1 MNSIILRRRDQRMFL
16 KNQEKT
22 NKSTNSTVEKSE
34 NKRDAKKRIKRAR
47 IAQNVIRYKEMLE
60 DGICCMD
67 DDLYSRAVKFTD
79 INYQIA
85 TNEMKEQIIAMY
97 SDFLQSLGND
107 VDVSLVINN
116 RSLNKEEFEKNIIM
130 PHKADGLDIIR
141 AELNQRVRDN
151 MELGNNA
158 IVSEKMFTF
167 TCKERNYLEAKKTL
181 DLLAENFCDQLS
193 NLGCEAEVMSGL
205 ERLETLASITFPARG
220 FDFKYSDLSVGN
232 STKDF
237 ITPYSFDFKKNY
249 FMMGERYCCTMII
262 QNYPTWLKDDLIYEL
277 SKIDA
282 NLVMTFHMQLQS
294 KEDSIALINRT
305 YEKVDMQIQA
315 ENEKNLA
322 RANFSGTLP
331 PNLRSQSEAVNTWR
345 KFVEDNDQRVFNCQF
360 LVLVN
365 AKSEDELNDI
375 TSLVERTGKKLTCDF
390 IKMDYEQEIGFNC
403 ALPLGLPKEGLSR
416 PLLTNNCAY
425 IMPFTSQELLHEN
438 QPIFY
443 GINKTTG
450 NMILCNRKGLTN
462 RNAFIMAPSGT
473 GKSFIAKKEIT
484 PLFLGDPNANIIII
498 DPQGEYKKL
507 VDGLNKYS
515 KTNECQIIP
524 VDPTSEFHFNPF
536 DGDISRADFLSRK
549 AEIAVVMMAQ
559 MVGVNGYLTGEQIS
573 LIDQIVHSM
582 YLDYE
587 TALNEDPRNARM
599 PTLRTFREY
608 LKNHTGDVANQM
620 YHSLWTYVQGINGL
634 FAHESNVNINSRLV
648 VFDIHEMSEMI
659 KPLGNKVILETI
671 KEQMLKNFEEGK
683 DTWVYIDEIYRL
695 LDNEYSENFL
705 YEFWKWVRKF
715 GGACTGITQNITDL
729 LRSDKTSTMIANSDF
744 FIMLHQE
751 KLDLVQLKGLLNLSD
766 EQCMYV
772 STCPK
777 GSGLIRYGGT
787 IVPFTDKFP
796 KDTICYEMWNTDP
809 EDKKKLEEKRIRK
822 LQEESLRLQ
831 KEQREKEEHEAKMR
845 EVMMPAYAPKKM
857 NEETSNQNNSKNMM
871 NSVSS
876 REDLCNVT
884 SSNSLSESSQ
894 SSGLQLNPDDY

>member
-1 MNSIILRRRDQRMFL
+1 MFL

-34 NKRDAKKRIKRAR
+34 NIRDAKKRIKRAR
-47 IAQNVIRYKEMLE
+47 IAQNVIRYKEILE

-130 PHKADGLDIIR
+130 PHRADGLDIIR

-151 MELGNNA
+151 MELGNNS

-205 ERLETLASITFPARG
+205 ERLETLASITFPARA

-237 ITPYSFDFKKNY
+237 ITPYSFDFKKDY
-249 FMMGERYCCTMII
+249 FMMGERYCCAMVI

-345 KFVEDNDQRVFNCQF
+345 KLVEDNDQRVFNCQF

-425 IMPFTSQELLHEN
+425 VMPFTSQELLHEN

-524 VDPTSEFHFNPF
+524 VYPTSEFHFNPF

-549 AEIAVVMMAQ
+549 VEVAIVMMAQ
-559 MVGVNGYLTGEQIS
+559 MVGVNGYLSGEQIS
-573 LIDQIVHSM
+573 IIDQIVHSM
-582 YLDYE
+582 FLDYE
-587 TALNEDPRNARM
+587 TVLTTDPKNARM
-599 PTLRTFREY
+599 PTLKTFHEY
-608 LKNHTGDVANQM
+608 LGNYEGDVAHQM
-620 YHSLWTYVQGINGL
+620 YKGLWTYVKGVNDL
-634 FAHESNVNINSRLV
+634 FAHESNVNINSRMV
-648 VFDIHEMSEMI
+648 VFDIHDMSESI
-659 KPLGNKVILETI
+659 KPLATKIILETI
-671 KEQMLKNFEEGK
+671 KEQVLKNDEQGK

-715 GGACTGITQNITDL
+715 GGACTGITQDVIDL
-729 LRSDKTSTMIANSDF
+729 LRSDKTSTMLANSDF

-796 KDTICYEMWNTDP
+796 KDTICYELWNTDP

-857 NEETSNQNNSKNMM
+857 NEETSNQNNSKNMV

>member
-1 MNSIILRRRDQRMFL
+1 MFL

-34 NKRDAKKRIKRAR
+34 NIRDAKKRIKRAR
-47 IAQNVIRYKEMLE
+47 IAQNVIRYKEILE

-130 PHKADGLDIIR
+130 PHRADGLDIIR

-151 MELGNNA
+151 MELGNNS

-205 ERLETLASITFPARG
+205 ERLETLASITFPARA

-237 ITPYSFDFKKNY
+237 ITPYSFDFKKDY
-249 FMMGERYCCTMII
+249 FMMGERYCCAMVI

-345 KFVEDNDQRVFNCQF
+345 KLVEDNDQRVFNCQF

-425 IMPFTSQELLHEN
+425 VMPFTSQELLHEN

-524 VDPTSEFHFNPF
+524 VYPTSEFHFNPF

-549 AEIAVVMMAQ
+549 VEVAIVMMAQ
-559 MVGVNGYLTGEQIS
+559 MVGVNGYLSGEQIS
-573 LIDQIVHSM
+573 IIDQIVHSM
-582 YLDYE
+582 FLDYE
-587 TALNEDPRNARM
+587 TVLTTDPKNARM
-599 PTLRTFREY
+599 PTLKTFHEY
-608 LKNHTGDVANQM
+608 LGNYEGDVAHQM
-620 YHSLWTYVQGINGL
+620 HKGLWTYVKGVNDL
-634 FAHESNVNINSRLV
+634 FAHESNVNINSRMV
-648 VFDIHEMSEMI
+648 VFDIHDMSESI
-659 KPLGNKVILETI
+659 KPLATKIILETI
-671 KEQMLKNFEEGK
+671 KEQVLKNDEQGK

-715 GGACTGITQNITDL
+715 GGACTGITQDVIDL
-729 LRSDKTSTMIANSDF
+729 LRSDKTSTMLANSDF

-796 KDTICYEMWNTDP
+796 KDTICYELWNTDP

-857 NEETSNQNNSKNMM
+857 NEETSNQNNSKNMV

>member
-1 MNSIILRRRDQRMFL
+1 MFL

-34 NKRDAKKRIKRAR
+34 NIRDAKKRIKRAR
-47 IAQNVIRYKEMLE
+47 IAQNVIRYKEILE

-130 PHKADGLDIIR
+130 PHRADGLDIIR

-151 MELGNNA
+151 MELGNNS

-205 ERLETLASITFPARG
+205 ERLETLASITFPARA

-237 ITPYSFDFKKNY
+237 ITPYSFDFKKDY
-249 FMMGERYCCTMII
+249 FMMGERYCCAMVI

-345 KFVEDNDQRVFNCQF
+345 KLVEDNDQRVFNCQF

-425 IMPFTSQELLHEN
+425 VMPFTSQELLHEN

-524 VDPTSEFHFNPF
+524 VYPTSEFHFNPF

-549 AEIAVVMMAQ
+549 VEVAIVMMAQ
-559 MVGVNGYLTGEQIS
+559 MVGVNGYLSGEQIS
-573 LIDQIVHSM
+573 IIDQIVHSM
-582 YLDYE
+582 FLDYE
-587 TALNEDPRNARM
+587 TVLTTDPKSARM
-599 PTLRTFREY
+599 PTLKTFHEY
-608 LKNHTGDVANQM
+608 LGNYEGDVAHQM
-620 YHSLWTYVQGINGL
+620 HKGLWTYVKGVNDL
-634 FAHESNVNINSRLV
+634 FAHESNVNINSRMV
-648 VFDIHEMSEMI
+648 VFDIHDMSESI
-659 KPLGNKVILETI
+659 KPLATKIILETI
-671 KEQMLKNFEEGK
+671 KEQVLKNDEQGK

-715 GGACTGITQNITDL
+715 GGACTGITQDVIDL
-729 LRSDKTSTMIANSDF
+729 LRSDKTSTMLANSDF

-796 KDTICYEMWNTDP
+796 KDTICYELWNTDP

-857 NEETSNQNNSKNMM
+857 NEETSNQNNSKNMV

>member
-1 MNSIILRRRDQRMFL
+1 MFL

-34 NKRDAKKRIKRAR
+34 NIRDAKKRIKRAR
-47 IAQNVIRYKEMLE
+47 IAQNVIRYKEILE

-130 PHKADGLDIIR
+130 PHRADGLDIIR

-151 MELGNNA
+151 MELGNNS

-205 ERLETLASITFPARG
+205 ERLETLASITFPARA

-237 ITPYSFDFKKNY
+237 ITPYSFDFKKDY
-249 FMMGERYCCTMII
+249 FMMGERYCCAMVI

-345 KFVEDNDQRVFNCQF
+345 KLVEDNDQRVFNCQF

-425 IMPFTSQELLHEN
+425 VMPFTSQELLHEN

-524 VDPTSEFHFNPF
+524 VYPTSEFHFNPF

-549 AEIAVVMMAQ
+549 VEVAIVMMAQ
-559 MVGVNGYLTGEQIS
+559 MVGVNGYLSGEQIS
-573 LIDQIVHSM
+573 IIDQIVHSM
-582 YLDYE
+582 FLDYE
-587 TALNEDPRNARM
+587 TVLTTDPKSARM
-599 PTLRTFREY
+599 PTLKTFHEY
-608 LKNHTGDVANQM
+608 LGNYEGDVAHQM
-620 YHSLWTYVQGINGL
+620 HKGLWTYVKGVNDL
-634 FAHESNVNINSRLV
+634 FAHESNVNINSRMV
-648 VFDIHEMSEMI
+648 VFDIHDMSESI
-659 KPLGNKVILETI
+659 KPLATKIILETI
-671 KEQMLKNFEEGK
+671 KEQVLKNDEQGK

-715 GGACTGITQNITDL
+715 GGACTGITQDVIDL
-729 LRSDKTSTMIANSDF
+729 LRSDKTSTMLANSDF

-796 KDTICYEMWNTDP
+796 KDTICYELWNTDP

-831 KEQREKEEHEAKMR
+831 KEQREKEEHVAKMR

-857 NEETSNQNNSKNMM
+857 NEETSNQNNSKNMV

>member
-1 MNSIILRRRDQRMFL
+1 
-16 KNQEKT
+16 
-22 NKSTNSTVEKSE
+22 
-34 NKRDAKKRIKRAR
+34 
-47 IAQNVIRYKEMLE
+47 
-60 DGICCMD
+60 
-67 DDLYSRAVKFTD
+67 
-79 INYQIA
+79 
-85 TNEMKEQIIAMY
+85 
-97 SDFLQSLGND
+97 
-107 VDVSLVINN
+107 
-116 RSLNKEEFEKNIIM
+116 
-130 PHKADGLDIIR
+130 
-141 AELNQRVRDN
+141 
-151 MELGNNA
+151 
-158 IVSEKMFTF
+158 
-167 TCKERNYLEAKKTL
+167 
-181 DLLAENFCDQLS
+181 
-193 NLGCEAEVMSGL
+193 
-205 ERLETLASITFPARG
+205 
-220 FDFKYSDLSVGN
+220 
-232 STKDF
+232 
-237 ITPYSFDFKKNY
+237 
-249 FMMGERYCCTMII
+249 
-262 QNYPTWLKDDLIYEL
+262 
-277 SKIDA
+277 
-282 NLVMTFHMQLQS
+282 
-294 KEDSIALINRT
+294 
-305 YEKVDMQIQA
+305 
-315 ENEKNLA
+315 
-322 RANFSGTLP
+322 
-331 PNLRSQSEAVNTWR
+331 
-345 KFVEDNDQRVFNCQF
+345 
-360 LVLVN
+360 
-365 AKSEDELNDI
+365 
-375 TSLVERTGKKLTCDF
+375 
-390 IKMDYEQEIGFNC
+390 
-403 ALPLGLPKEGLSR
+403 
-416 PLLTNNCAY
+416 
-425 IMPFTSQELLHEN
+425 MPFTSQELLHEN

-524 VDPTSEFHFNPF
+524 VYPTSEFHFNPF

-549 AEIAVVMMAQ
+549 VEVAIVMMAQ
-559 MVGVNGYLTGEQIS
+559 MVGVNGYLSGEQIS
-573 LIDQIVHSM
+573 IIDQIVHSM
-582 YLDYE
+582 FLDYE
-587 TALNEDPRNARM
+587 TVLTTDPKSARM
-599 PTLRTFREY
+599 PTLKTFHEY
-608 LKNHTGDVANQM
+608 LGNYEGDVAHQM
-620 YHSLWTYVQGINGL
+620 HKGLWTYVKGVNDL
-634 FAHESNVNINSRLV
+634 FAHESNVNINSRMV
-648 VFDIHEMSEMI
+648 VFDIHDMSESI
-659 KPLGNKVILETI
+659 KPLATKIILETI
-671 KEQMLKNFEEGK
+671 KEQVLKNDEQGK

-715 GGACTGITQNITDL
+715 GGACTGITQDVIDL
-729 LRSDKTSTMIANSDF
+729 LRSDKTSTMLANSDF

-796 KDTICYEMWNTDP
+796 KDTICYELWNTDP

-857 NEETSNQNNSKNMM
+857 NEETSNQNNSKNMV

>member
-1 MNSIILRRRDQRMFL
+1 MFL

-34 NKRDAKKRIKRAR
+34 NIRDAKKRIKRAR
-47 IAQNVIRYKEMLE
+47 IAQNVIRYKEILE

-130 PHKADGLDIIR
+130 PHRADGLDIIR

-151 MELGNNA
+151 MELGNNS

-205 ERLETLASITFPARG
+205 ERLETLASITFPARA

-237 ITPYSFDFKKNY
+237 ITPYSFDFKKDY
-249 FMMGERYCCTMII
+249 FMMGERYCCAMVI

-345 KFVEDNDQRVFNCQF
+345 KLVEDNDQRVFNCQF

-425 IMPFTSQELLHEN
+425 VMPFTSQELLHEN

-524 VDPTSEFHFNPF
+524 VYPTSEFHFNPF

-549 AEIAVVMMAQ
+549 VEVAIVMMAQ
-559 MVGVNGYLTGEQIS
+559 MVGVNGYLSGEQIS
-573 LIDQIVHSM
+573 IIDQIVHSM
-582 YLDYE
+582 FLDYE
-587 TALNEDPRNARM
+587 TVLTTDPKSARM
-599 PTLRTFREY
+599 PTLKTFHEY
-608 LKNHTGDVANQM
+608 LGNYEGDVAHQM
-620 YHSLWTYVQGINGL
+620 HKGLWTYVKGVNDL
-634 FAHESNVNINSRLV
+634 FAHESNVNINSRMV
-648 VFDIHEMSEMI
+648 VFDIHDMSESI
-659 KPLGNKVILETI
+659 KSLGNKIILETI
-671 KEQMLKNFEEGK
+671 KEQMLKNYEQGK

-715 GGACTGITQNITDL
+715 GGACTGITQDVIDL
-729 LRSDKTSTMIANSDF
+729 LRSDKTSTMLANSDF

-796 KDTICYEMWNTDP
+796 KDTICYELWNTDP

-857 NEETSNQNNSKNMM
+857 NEETSNQNNSKNMV

>member
-1 MNSIILRRRDQRMFL
+1 MFL

-34 NKRDAKKRIKRAR
+34 NIRDAKKRIKRAR
-47 IAQNVIRYKEMLE
+47 IAQNVIRYKEILE

-130 PHKADGLDIIR
+130 PHRADGLDIIR

-151 MELGNNA
+151 MELGNNS

-205 ERLETLASITFPARG
+205 ERLETLASITFPARA

-237 ITPYSFDFKKNY
+237 ITPYSFDFKKDY
-249 FMMGERYCCTMII
+249 FMMGERYCCAMVI

-345 KFVEDNDQRVFNCQF
+345 KLVEDNDQRVFNCQF

-425 IMPFTSQELLHEN
+425 VMPFTSQELLHEN

-524 VDPTSEFHFNPF
+524 VYPTSEFHFNPF

-549 AEIAVVMMAQ
+549 VEVAIVMMAQ
-559 MVGVNGYLTGEQIS
+559 MVGVNGYLSGEQIS
-573 LIDQIVHSM
+573 IIDQIVHSM
-582 YLDYE
+582 FLDYE
-587 TALNEDPRNARM
+587 TVLTTDPKNAHM
-599 PTLRTFREY
+599 PTLKTFHEY
-608 LKNHTGDVANQM
+608 LCNYEGDVAHQM
-620 YHSLWTYVQGINGL
+620 YKGLWTYVKGVNDL
-634 FAHESNVNINSRLV
+634 FAHESNVNINSRMV
-648 VFDIHEMSEMI
+648 VFDIHDMSESI
-659 KPLGNKVILETI
+659 KPLATKIILETI
-671 KEQMLKNFEEGK
+671 KEQVLKNDEQGK

-715 GGACTGITQNITDL
+715 GGACTGITQDVIDL
-729 LRSDKTSTMIANSDF
+729 LRSDKTSTMLANSDF

-766 EQCMYV
+766 EQCTYV

-796 KDTICYEMWNTDP
+796 KDTICYELWNTDP

-845 EVMMPAYAPKKM
+845 EVIMPAYAPKKM
-857 NEETSNQNNSKNMM
+857 NEETPNQNNSKNMM

>member
-34 NKRDAKKRIKRAR
+34 NIRDAKKRIKRAR
-47 IAQNVIRYKEMLE
+47 IAQNVIRYKEILE

-130 PHKADGLDIIR
+130 PHRADGLDIIR

-151 MELGNNA
+151 MELGNNS

-205 ERLETLASITFPARG
+205 ERLETLASITFPARA

-237 ITPYSFDFKKNY
+237 ITPYSFDFKKDY
-249 FMMGERYCCTMII
+249 FMMGERYCCAMVI

-345 KFVEDNDQRVFNCQF
+345 KLVEDNDQRVFNCQF

-425 IMPFTSQELLHEN
+425 VMPFTSQELLHEN

-524 VDPTSEFHFNPF
+524 VYPTSEFHFNPF

-549 AEIAVVMMAQ
+549 VEVAIVMMAQ
-559 MVGVNGYLTGEQIS
+559 MVGINGYLSGEQIS
-573 LIDQIVHSM
+573 IIDQIVHSM
-582 YLDYE
+582 FLDYE
-587 TALNEDPRNARM
+587 TVLTTDPKNARM
-599 PTLRTFREY
+599 PTLKTFHEY
-608 LKNHTGDVANQM
+608 LGNYEGDVAHQM
-620 YHSLWTYVQGINGL
+620 HKGLWTYVKGVNDL
-634 FAHESNVNINSRLV
+634 FAHESNVNINSRMV
-648 VFDIHEMSEMI
+648 VFDIHDMSESI
-659 KPLGNKVILETI
+659 KPLATKIILETI
-671 KEQMLKNFEEGK
+671 KEQVLKNDEQGK

-715 GGACTGITQNITDL
+715 GGACTGITQDVIDL
-729 LRSDKTSTMIANSDF
+729 LRSDKTSTMLANSDF

-796 KDTICYEMWNTDP
+796 KDTICYELWNTDP

-857 NEETSNQNNSKNMM
+857 NEETSNQNNSKNMV

>member
-1 MNSIILRRRDQRMFL
+1 MFL
-16 KNQEKT
+16 RNQEKT
-22 NKSTNSTVEKSE
+22 NKSTNNTAE
-34 NKRDAKKRIKRAR
+34 NTESKRDAKKRIKRAR

-60 DGICCMD
+60 NGICCMD

-85 TNEMKEQIIAMY
+85 PNETKKQIIDMY

-107 VDVSLVINN
+107 IDVSLVINN
-116 RSLNKEEFEKNIIM
+116 RLLNREEFEKNIIM
-130 PHKADGLDIIR
+130 PHRADGLDIIR

-151 MELGNNA
+151 MELGNNS
-158 IVSEKMFTF
+158 IVSDKIFTF
-167 TCKERNYLEAKKTL
+167 TCKERNYQEAKKTL

-193 NLGCEAEVMSGL
+193 NLGCEAEVMSGQ
-205 ERLETLASITFPARG
+205 ERLETLASITFPSRH
-220 FDFKYSDLSVGN
+220 FDFKYSDLNIGN
-232 STKDF
+232 STKDY
-237 ITPYSFDFKKNY
+237 ITPYSFDFKKDY
-249 FMMGERYCCTMII
+249 FTMGERYCCAMVI

-277 SKIDA
+277 SKIES
-282 NLVMTFHMQLQS
+282 NIVMTFHMQLQS

-345 KFVEDNDQRVFNCQF
+345 KLVEDNDQRVFNCQF

-365 AKSEDELNDI
+365 AKSMDEMNNVI
-375 TSLVERTGKKLTCDF
+375 NLVERTGKRLTCDF

-425 IMPFTSQELLHEN
+425 IMPFTSQELLHED

-450 NMILCNRKGLTN
+450 NMILCNRKGLAN
-462 RNAFIMAPSGT
+462 RNAFIMAPTGM

-515 KTNECQIIP
+515 KKKECQILP
-524 VDPTSEFHFNPF
+524 VNSTSEFHFNPF

-549 AEIAVVMMAQ
+549 VEIAIVMMAQ
-559 MVGVNGYLTGEQIS
+559 MVGVNGYLSGEQIS
-573 LIDQIVHSM
+573 IIDQIVHSM
-582 YLDYE
+582 FLDYE
-587 TALNEDPRNARM
+587 TALTADPRNAHM
-599 PTLRTFREY
+599 PTLKTFHEY
-608 LKNHTGDVANQM
+608 LGNYNGDVAHQM
-620 YHSLWTYVQGINGL
+620 YEGLWTYVEGVNAL
-634 FAHESNVNINSRLV
+634 FAHESNVDINSRMV
-648 VFDIHEMSEMI
+648 VFDIHDMSESI
-659 KPLGNKVILETI
+659 KPLGNKIILETI
-671 KEQMLKNFEEGK
+671 KEQVLKNDEQGK

-715 GGACTGITQNITDL
+715 GGACTGITQNVTDL
-729 LRSDKTSTMIANSDF
+729 LRSAKTSTMLANSDF
-744 FIMLHQE
+744 FIMLRQE
-751 KLDLVQLKGLLNLSD
+751 KLDLVQLKGLLSLSD
-766 EQCMYV
+766 EQCRYV
-772 STCPK
+772 QMAPR
-777 GSGLIRYGGT
+777 GSGLIRYGKT

-796 KDTICYEMWNTDP
+796 KNTICYEMWNTDP
-809 EDKKKLEEKRIRK
+809 EDKKKMEEKRIRK

-831 KEQREKEEHEAKMR
+831 KEQREKDENETKMR
-845 EVMMPAYAPKKM
+845 EVMMPAYAPKKDDGQNS
-857 NEETSNQNNSKNMM
+857 NELD
-871 NSVSS
+871 SVSTEINNHKVLNEHTMD
-876 REDLCNVT
+876 RERLYDVS
-884 SSNSLSESSQ
+884 SSNGSADSSKSTGFQ
-894 SSGLQLNPDDY
+894 FNPEDY

>member
-1 MNSIILRRRDQRMFL
+1 MFL

-34 NKRDAKKRIKRAR
+34 NIRDAKKRIKRAR
-47 IAQNVIRYKEMLE
+47 IAQNVIRYKEILE

-130 PHKADGLDIIR
+130 PHRADGLDIIR

-151 MELGNNA
+151 MELGNNS

-205 ERLETLASITFPARG
+205 ERLETLASITFPARA

-237 ITPYSFDFKKNY
+237 ITPYSFDFKKDY
-249 FMMGERYCCTMII
+249 FMMGERYCCAMVI

-331 PNLRSQSEAVNTWR
+331 PNLRSQSEAVSTWR
-345 KFVEDNDQRVFNCQF
+345 KLVEDNDQRVFNCQF

-425 IMPFTSQELLHEN
+425 VMPFTSQELLHEN

-524 VDPTSEFHFNPF
+524 VYPTSEFHFNPF

-549 AEIAVVMMAQ
+549 VEVAIVMMAQ
-559 MVGVNGYLTGEQIS
+559 MVGVNGYLSGEQIS
-573 LIDQIVHSM
+573 IIDQIVHSM
-582 YLDYE
+582 FLDYE
-587 TALNEDPRNARM
+587 TVLTTDPKSARM
-599 PTLRTFREY
+599 PTLKTFHEY
-608 LKNHTGDVANQM
+608 LGNYEGDVAHQM
-620 YHSLWTYVQGINGL
+620 HKGLWTYVKGVNDL
-634 FAHESNVNINSRLV
+634 FAHESNVNINSRMV
-648 VFDIHEMSEMI
+648 VFDIHDMSESI
-659 KPLGNKVILETI
+659 KPLATKIILETI
-671 KEQMLKNFEEGK
+671 KEQVLKNDEQGK

-715 GGACTGITQNITDL
+715 GGACTGITQDVIDL
-729 LRSDKTSTMIANSDF
+729 LRSDKTSTMLANSDF

-796 KDTICYEMWNTDP
+796 KDTICYELWNTDP

-857 NEETSNQNNSKNMM
+857 NEETSNQNNSKNMV

>member
-1 MNSIILRRRDQRMFL
+1 MFL

>member
-1 MNSIILRRRDQRMFL
+1 MFI

-34 NKRDAKKRIKRAR
+34 NIRDAKKRIKRAR
-47 IAQNVIRYKEMLE
+47 IAQNVIRYKEILE

-130 PHKADGLDIIR
+130 PHRADGLDIIR

-151 MELGNNA
+151 MELGNNS

-205 ERLETLASITFPARG
+205 ERLETLASITFPARA

-237 ITPYSFDFKKNY
+237 ITPYSFDFKKDY
-249 FMMGERYCCTMII
+249 FMMGERYCCAMVI

-331 PNLRSQSEAVNTWR
+331 PNLRSQSEAVSTWR
-345 KFVEDNDQRVFNCQF
+345 KLVEDNDQRVFNCQF

-425 IMPFTSQELLHEN
+425 VMPFTSQELLHEN

-524 VDPTSEFHFNPF
+524 VYPTSEFHFNPF

-549 AEIAVVMMAQ
+549 VEVAIVMMAQ
-559 MVGVNGYLTGEQIS
+559 MVGVNGYLSGEQIS
-573 LIDQIVHSM
+573 IIDQIVHSM
-582 YLDYE
+582 FLDYE
-587 TALNEDPRNARM
+587 TVLTTDPKSARM
-599 PTLRTFREY
+599 PTLKTFHEY
-608 LKNHTGDVANQM
+608 LGNYEGDVAHQM
-620 YHSLWTYVQGINGL
+620 HKGLWTYVKGVNDL
-634 FAHESNVNINSRLV
+634 FAHESNVNINSRMV
-648 VFDIHEMSEMI
+648 VFDIHDMSESI
-659 KPLGNKVILETI
+659 KPLATKIILETI
-671 KEQMLKNFEEGK
+671 KEQVLKNDEQGK

-715 GGACTGITQNITDL
+715 GGACTGITQDVIDL
-729 LRSDKTSTMIANSDF
+729 LRSDKTSTMLANSDF

-796 KDTICYEMWNTDP
+796 KDTICYELWNTDP

-857 NEETSNQNNSKNMM
+857 NEETSNQNNSKNMV